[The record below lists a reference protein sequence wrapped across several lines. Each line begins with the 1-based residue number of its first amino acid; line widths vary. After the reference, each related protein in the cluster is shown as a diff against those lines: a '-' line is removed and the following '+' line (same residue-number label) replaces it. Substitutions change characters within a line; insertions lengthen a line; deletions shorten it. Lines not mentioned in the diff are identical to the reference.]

1 MEVQGIHGDR
11 FIRTYYMNIQNGMQP
26 IDSYCSVT
34 RLVAMYGTARDL
46 QQLIDT
52 HDHYQINRF
61 EKWEE
66 ARNGKASTSSKV
78 S

>member
-11 FIRTYYMNIQNGMQP
+11 FIRTYYMNIQNGMNP

-34 RLVAMYGTARDL
+34 RLVAIYGTARDL

-52 HDHYQINRF
+52 HDDYQINRF
-61 EKWEE
+61 KEWSEKTNEQSRT
-66 ARNGKASTSSKV
+66 AI
-78 S
+78 